1 MLKVQDFLPDEYK
14 QSAPSAAFLDTSSSN
29 QTLPTALPE
38 KPKKKKK
45 AIIIPMLLGVL
56 LLVGGAVSYALV
68 QQNQDI
74 RQSADVNEDNK
85 CTPGKDGDTCQM
97 NGGKNTGYLCKCI
110 PFNTSTGGVWQC
122 TTQDTSKCPTSS
134 GGADASAGG
143 SGCAAYGVTK
153 NGRSL
158 SSSVSGKTITAI
170 RYTCPGE
177 YGMGN
182 GCQKNSD
189 PQTGSSVSFLNNFC
203 GTQQIDLLSGTN
215 GVSVTNGTCFI
226 SVEDKCEQQTPP
238 TNTPTPIDT
247 PTPTPIKTPTPT
259 PAPVVCQ
266 SISLLASDNTPIT
279 GNMDQGL
286 REGDA
291 VRLMCTSSN
300 DKKTGLTFEYRILS
314 STGIWTYLSQ
324 QTRDS
329 SISQLYTLAGPGTF
343 VAQARTCVQEPYS
356 CPAGHNCITVMPP
369 KVCEDWEP
377 VPTGNLPE
385 LISCS
390 TDAECPRLSSCIS
403 TPNLKYKKSCSIS
416 GPASAT
422 VFPQNSSG
430 TGSGG
435 AISIPSPIKNQVY
448 TQPGERAGAG
458 EI

>member
-14 QSAPSAAFLDTSSSN
+14 QSAPSAAVLDTSSSN

-110 PFNTSTGGVWQC
+110 PFNISTGGVWQC
-122 TTQDTSKCPTSS
+122 TTRDESRC
-134 GGADASAGG
+134 ASDG
-143 SGCAAYGVTK
+143 SGEMTGACKSNADVLKEGDTLK
-153 NGRSL
+153 SRGDNLFSWI
-158 SSSVSGKTITAI
+158 K
-170 RYTCPGE
+170 YTCPETGLIAAGKGCSQNPE
-177 YGMGN
+177 YGR
-182 GCQKNSD
+182 
-189 PQTGSSVSFLNNFC
+189 GSSVTFSGSFC
-203 GTQQIDLLSGTN
+203 GTQQIDVVGDS
-215 GVSVTNGTCFI
+215 SCFI
-226 SVEDKCEQQTPP
+226 SKERFCSSPP
-238 TNTPTPIDT
+238 TATPTYTPTPIDT

-403 TPNLKYKKSCSIS
+403 TPNLKYKKSCLLS
-416 GPASAT
+416 GPATAT
-422 VFPQNSSG
+422 IYPQ
-430 TGSGG
+430 TQPKSGG
-435 AISIPSPIKNQVY
+435 GISIPSPIKNQVY